1 MKTVE
6 PALAFSPS
14 RLTRRLV
21 LGAALLGALIVWMPP
36 KASPAQAQSVPAA
49 PGTPAVQDA
58 TVAPRPAGALKAEG
72 KLGSD
77 GFKARIT
84 VDTDA
89 KTGQDVDAAPAGD
102 RHRPAIVVEKDGKKV
117 QVFGIHSDAEYDSFS
132 DLVNQ
137 EPWLAALIFFSVA
150 MLFLLP
156 LLLVLALIWYKM
168 RKNRMLNETML
179 KLAEKGVVPP
189 AEAMDA
195 ISGSTL
201 RAAPASAA
209 LYERAKEV
217 RSRTAWSDLRKGV
230 VMGAIGLGLTFNS
243 MLDDG
248 TPNGL
253 GLVLLFVGIG
263 YAILWWF
270 EDRNLAAPR
279 AGTGSSPPA
288 SP

>member
-1 MKTVE
+1 MKAIE
-6 PALAFSPS
+6 PAVAFSPS

-36 KASPAQAQSVPAA
+36 KASPAEAQPTAQPAA
-49 PGTPAVQDA
+49 PAAAPADA
-58 TVAPRPAGALKAEG
+58 PAEG
-72 KLGSD
+72 ARRGE

-84 VDTDA
+84 IDA
-89 KTGQDVDAAPAGD
+89 DAGD
-102 RHRPAIVVEKDGKKV
+102 GKAPDANDGARAPAIVIEKDGRKV
-117 QVFGIHSDAEYDSFS
+117 KVLGIDSDTEFDSFN

-150 MLFLLP
+150 MVFLLP

-189 AEAMDA
+189 AEALDA
-195 ISGSTL
+195 ISGSGA

-209 LYERAKEV
+209 LYERAREV
-217 RSRTAWSDLRKGV
+217 RKRTAWSDLRKGV
-230 VMGAIGLGLTFNS
+230 VMGAIGLALSFYS
-243 MLDDG
+243 ILDDG
-248 TPNGL
+248 TPHGL

-263 YAILWWF
+263 YVILWWF
-270 EDRNLAAPR
+270 EDRNLSTARRDADN
-279 AGTGSSPPA
+279 APPA
-288 SP
+288 HP